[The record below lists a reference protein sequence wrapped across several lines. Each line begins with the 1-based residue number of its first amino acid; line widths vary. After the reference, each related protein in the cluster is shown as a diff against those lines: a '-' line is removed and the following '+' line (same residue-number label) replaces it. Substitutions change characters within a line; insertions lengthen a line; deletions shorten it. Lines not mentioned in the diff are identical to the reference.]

1 MQRTVLRNNRGMTL
15 IEVMVAML
23 ILMIAS
29 MAIMQT
35 AVVAYQNNAR
45 NIIRDEAVRIADEQI
60 NEQLNR
66 PFDSLL
72 SGTSPSVTLNRTVR
86 NYQVGYTVT
95 TTVVAIG
102 SSDTK
107 QIEVLV
113 AWAFRGAPAIHRV
126 TTITGKR

>member
-1 MQRTVLRNNRGMTL
+1 MTL
-15 IEVMVAML
+15 IEVMVAMV

-35 AVVAYQNNAR
+35 AVVAYQNNAK
-45 NIIRDEAVRIADEQI
+45 NLIRDEAVRIADEQV

-72 SGTSPSVTLNRTVR
+72 SGVSPTVTLNRTVR
-86 NYQVGYTVT
+86 NYQVAYDTRT
-95 TTVVAIG
+95 TIAAIG
-102 SSDTK
+102 SSDTR

-113 AWAFRGAPAIHRV
+113 AWTFRGAPANHRV
-126 TTITGKR
+126 TTIAGKR